1 MRSEACSNRFGG
13 FRIRPHSVSARSWLV
28 RGSINLARP
37 TVVSLSIGLASK
49 ERRDKNVFRSELELE
64 QTDLKT
70 STLTRQEVVCQSILH
85 SGRRISGVYNDGNV
99 GHRPDAFIT
108 AYRQEGGRWIE
119 RVLAE
124 IEQCRMLHRF

>member
-1 MRSEACSNRFGG
+1 
-13 FRIRPHSVSARSWLV
+13 
-28 RGSINLARP
+28 LAP
-37 TVVSLSIGLASK
+37 KG
-49 ERRDKNVFRSELELE
+49 RRDKNVFWSKLGLE
-64 QTDLKT
+64 QTDLKI
-70 STLTRQEVVCQSILH
+70 STPMRLEVVCQSILH